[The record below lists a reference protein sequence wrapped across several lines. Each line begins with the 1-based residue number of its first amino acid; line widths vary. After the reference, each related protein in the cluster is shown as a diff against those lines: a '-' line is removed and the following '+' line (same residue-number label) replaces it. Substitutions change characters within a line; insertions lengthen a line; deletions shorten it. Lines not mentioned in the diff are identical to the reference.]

1 MGMER
6 RVEAVSEEYGFALK
20 GPFRARRM
28 MDALK
33 ESILSMSGNR
43 FSLYS
48 AILIALVAGPG
59 SLAAHAQTQPQQDAA
74 KSAQDSSG
82 QSSQDNSGQSSQ
94 DQDPLKR
101 KLSDNERFK
110 QQKELRHELGTAYRK
125 WLDEDVRWI
134 ITDQE
139 RKAFMSLSND
149 EERDAF
155 IEQFWRRRNP
165 NPDSPENE
173 FREEHY
179 RRIAYAN
186 EHYAAGK
193 PGWMTDRGHIYIA
206 FGPPDSTESHPSG
219 GTYERPMDEGGGE
232 TTTFPFEQ
240 WHYRYIEGIG
250 DNIDI
255 EFVDSCQCGDY
266 HMTID
271 RSEKDALLHVPNG
284 GETLYEQMG
293 MAKKSQRFEGGLE
306 NLGPGP
312 NSTSLQSKQFD
323 RLEQYAKLQAPPVI
337 KFKDMDLAEFL
348 SSHKVLNGPFF
359 PFEVRTDFV
368 KVTDDTVLVPITLQI
383 KNRDITFNTKDGVSR
398 GDVSIIG
405 RISTITDRVVQS
417 FEDPVEVEEPSEL
430 LPKTLNSSSL
440 YWKAFPL
447 RPGRYRIDI
456 AIKDVNNPDHVGIWA
471 QAITVPRYDDD
482 RLAASSLI
490 LADKMERV
498 PSKQIGAG
506 NFIIGN
512 TYVRPRVTT
521 NPAAPA
527 SFRRD
532 QNLNFWMQVYNVG
545 LDEKSKK
552 NNVRINYQ
560 ILNTATNKSILD
572 TEEDPNKLDAGS
584 DQLTLE
590 KTLPLA
596 SLEPG
601 KYIVK
606 ISVDDD
612 VTRQQIAQ
620 SAPFTVE

>member
-1 MGMER
+1 
-6 RVEAVSEEYGFALK
+6 
-20 GPFRARRM
+20 
-28 MDALK
+28 
-33 ESILSMSGNR
+33 MSRNR
-43 FSLYS
+43 FCLSS
-48 AILIALVAGPG
+48 AILIAMLAGAGCLGVRAQNQAPTSTQGQATSQVQGAAQG
-59 SLAAHAQTQPQQDAA
+59 SQET
-74 KSAQDSSG
+74 
-82 QSSQDNSGQSSQ
+82 
-94 DQDPLKR
+94 QDPLKR
-101 KLSDNERFK
+101 QLPDKERFK
-110 QQKELRHELGTAYRK
+110 QQKELHHELESAYRK

-139 RKAFMSLSND
+139 RKAFLSLSND

-179 RRIAYAN
+179 RRIAYTN

-206 FGPPDSTESHPSG
+206 FGPPDSTDSHPSG
-219 GTYERPMDEGGGE
+219 GQYERPIEEGGGE
-232 TTTFPFEQ
+232 TSTYPFET
-240 WHYRYIEGIG
+240 WHYRYLEGIG
-250 DNIDI
+250 ENIDI
-255 EFVDSCQCGDY
+255 EFVDSCMCGDY

-293 MAKKSQRFEGGLE
+293 MAKKADRFKGGLE
-306 NLGPGP
+306 DLGPGP
-312 NSTSLQSKQFD
+312 NSSSNQSKEFD
-323 RLEQYAKLQAPPVI
+323 RMELFAKLQAPPEI
-337 KFKDMDLAEFL
+337 KFKDLGLAEFL

-383 KNRDITFNTKDGVSR
+383 KNRDITFNTKDGVAK

-417 FEDPVEVEEPSEL
+417 FEDPVEVEEPAEL
-430 LPKTLNSSSL
+430 LPRTLNNASL

-456 AIKDVNNPDHVGIWA
+456 AIKDVNNPDHVGVWA

-482 RLAASSLI
+482 HLAASSLI

-498 PSKQIGAG
+498 PSKEIGAG

-521 NPAAPA
+521 NPASPA
-527 SFRRD
+527 MFHRD
-532 QNLNFWMQVYNVG
+532 QNLNFWMQVYNLG
-545 LDEKSKK
+545 LDEKSKQ
-552 NNVRINYQ
+552 NNARIVYE
-560 ILNTATNKSILD
+560 ILNSDTNKSILNA
-572 TEEDPNKLDAGS
+572 TEDSKKLGASS